1 MDMSEPVSRGSEDA
15 RGNGTSGAGSRVMI
29 ITGTRKGIGRHL
41 AEYYLEC
48 GWTVAGCSRGDSD
61 LEHERYEHHCL
72 DVADEKAVT
81 HMVRVVMREHGVL
94 DAMINNAGIA
104 SMNHTMLTPLATV
117 EKVFATNVHGTFLF
131 CREAAKAMVKRGKG
145 RIVNCATVATPLKLE
160 GEAAYAASKAAVK
173 SLTEIM
179 AKEFAPFGVTVN
191 AVGPTPVATDLIRNV
206 PQDKIDEL
214 ISTQA
219 VKRLGEYRDVSNCI
233 DFFLK
238 DESDFI
244 TGQTVY
250 LGGIS

>member
-1 MDMSEPVSRGSEDA
+1 MADGGPVA
-15 RGNGTSGAGSRVMI
+15 I
-29 ITGTRKGIGRHL
+29 ITGTRKGIGRYL
-41 AEYYLEC
+41 TEYYLER
-48 GWTVAGCSRGDSD
+48 GWTVAGCSRDASD
-61 LEHERYEHHCL
+61 LKHERYSHHCL
-72 DVADEKAVT
+72 DVADEKAVA
-81 HMVRVVMREHGVL
+81 HMVREVATAHGKL

-104 SMNHTMLTPLATV
+104 SMNHILLTPLATV
-117 EKVFATNVHGTFLF
+117 QKVFATNVHGTFLF
-131 CREAAKAMVKRGKG
+131 CREAAKAMMKRKTG

-179 AKEFAPFGVTVN
+179 AKEFAPFGITVN
-191 AVGPTPVATDLIRNV
+191 AVGPTPIATDLIRNV
-206 PQDKIDEL
+206 PQDKIDDL
-214 ISTQA
+214 ISMQA

-238 DESDFI
+238 AESDFI